1 MLVIP
6 SVDIKDG
13 KCVKLIQGKP
23 GSGAVIS
30 NDPVQIAKRW
40 EKEGAKILHVIDL
53 DGAFTGKRKNWPI
66 VAKLLKGVNMPVQVG
81 GGIRNL
87 DEALETLD
95 AGAQWA
101 IIGTT
106 AIEDPSFM
114 LGLVKFVDP
123 SQLIIALDSRRGK
136 VLKHGWTAESEES
149 PTELAERYQRFNI
162 AAYLYTEVEA
172 EGRVEGVNIQSVK
185 SLVSS
190 TKIPVIY
197 SGGISSLQDLKELM
211 QAGAY
216 GAVIGSALYKGVF
229 SLKEAEL
236 AVEKKGS

>member
-30 NDPVQIAKRW
+30 SDPVSIAKRW

-53 DGAFTGKRKNWPI
+53 DGSFTGKRKNWPI
-66 VAKLLKGVNMPVQVG
+66 VAELLKEINIPVQVG
-81 GGIRNL
+81 GGIRNI
-87 DEALETLD
+87 DEALKTLA
-95 AGAQWA
+95 AGAQWV

-106 AIEDPSFM
+106 AIENPNFM
-114 LGLVKFVDP
+114 QSLVKCVDP
-123 SQLIIALDSRRGK
+123 SQLIIALDSRKGK
-136 VLKHGWTAESEES
+136 VLKHGWTEKSGIS
-149 PTELAERYQRFNI
+149 PIELAKEYQRFQT
-162 AAYLYTEVEA
+162 AAYLYTKVEA
-172 EGRVEGVNIQSVK
+172 EGKVQGINIKEVK
-185 SLVSS
+185 NLISS
-190 TKIPVIY
+190 TKIPIIY

-216 GAVIGSALYKGVF
+216 GAVIGSALYKGIF
-229 SLKEAEL
+229 SLKEAKST
-236 AVEKKGS
+236 VEKKTN

>member
-6 SVDIKDG
+6 SVHIKDG

-53 DGAFTGKRKNWPI
+53 DGALTGNRKNKSI
-66 VAKLLKGVNMPVQVG
+66 VAQILAEVNIPIQVG
-81 GGIRNL
+81 GGIRNI

-95 AGAQWA
+95 TGAQWV

-106 AIEDPSFM
+106 AIENPNF
-114 LGLVKFVDP
+114 LIELFKLVDQ
-123 SQLIIALDSRRGK
+123 SQIIIALDSREGK
-136 VLKHGWTAESEES
+136 VLKNGWTRQTEES
-149 PTELAERYQRFNI
+149 PAELAERYQRFQM

-172 EGRVEGVNIQSVK
+172 EGRVQGVNIQAVK

-190 TKIPVIY
+190 TKIPIIY
-197 SGGISSLQDLKELM
+197 SGGVSSLQDLKDLT
-211 QAGAY
+211 QAGSY
-216 GAVIGSALYKGVF
+216 GAVIGSALYKGKF
-229 SLKEAEL
+229 TLKEAES
-236 AVEKKGS
+236 AVEKKSS